1 VTKFLHWMKRT
12 ADNIAAAMLAAMF
25 LTFVL
30 QIVSRYVLTEPLGWT
45 VELLLTLWLWLVFWA
60 SAFCV
65 KEQDHIRFD
74 VLYLATPRK
83 IQRVFAVIA
92 AIGIIVG
99 FCYSFL
105 PTLDYITFYKIKKSA
120 ILKIRLDYVFS
131 IYGVFI
137 IAIVVRYGWRVVTLL
152 RTRRY
157 KKTTNEE
164 HSYEC

>member
-1 VTKFLHWMKRT
+1 MTKILNWMKGA
-12 ADNIAAAMLAAMF
+12 ADNIAALMLAAMF

-30 QIVSRYVLTEPLGWT
+30 QIVSRYALEAPLGWT
-45 VELLLTLWLWLVFWA
+45 VELLLTLWVWLVFWT

-65 KEQDHIRFD
+65 KERDHIRFD
-74 VLYLATPRK
+74 VLYLATPRR
-83 IQRVFAVIA
+83 IQRIFSIIA

-99 FCYSFL
+99 FAYSFL

-137 IAIVVRYGWRVVTLL
+137 VAMVVRYSWRVIAYLNL
-152 RTRRY
+152 KLY
-157 KKTTNEE
+157 KRISDWE
-164 HSYEC
+164 HS

>member
-1 VTKFLHWMKRT
+1 VTKILNWMKGA
-12 ADNIAAAMLAAMF
+12 ADNIAALMLAAMF

-30 QIVSRYVLTEPLGWT
+30 QIVSRYALEAPLGWT
-45 VELLLTLWLWLVFWA
+45 VELLLTLWVWLVFWT

-65 KEQDHIRFD
+65 KERDHIRFD
-74 VLYLATPRK
+74 VLYLATPRR
-83 IQRVFAVIA
+83 IQRIFSIIA

-99 FCYSFL
+99 FAYSFL

-137 IAIVVRYGWRVVTLL
+137 VAMVVRYSWRVIAYLNL
-152 RTRRY
+152 KLY
-157 KKTTNEE
+157 KRISDWE
-164 HSYEC
+164 HS